1 MTPKTAQTTKER
13 AARAR
18 LRQIFNGSD
27 GLLRANLVSMKRYCG
42 TASCRCARGKRHW
55 HASWYASQS
64 QRGKIRMKSIPPQ
77 QLEDVRKWAE
87 HYQEARRLLAVVGD
101 EYWNKV
107 GKKRKA

>member
-1 MTPKTAQTTKER
+1 
-13 AARAR
+13 
-18 LRQIFNGSD
+18 
-27 GLLRANLVSMKRYCG
+27 
-42 TASCRCARGKRHW
+42 
-55 HASWYASQS
+55 
-64 QRGKIRMKSIPPQ
+64 MKSIPPQ